1 MRIFRLLKPS
11 VCESSRSND
20 HFTSQSVLLPL
31 LEELLQ
37 VCHFFQVDKRVDKL
51 FQIILVI
58 LKIQNA
64 IFHERSNELSCH
76 FCQFA
81 LVLVV
86 VWALLNVL
94 YHEQT
99 ESKSN
104 VLWNFHNFVQSR
116 KRVNGVD
123 SQRRVQK
130 SLQVISND
138 WVIAKFAHKHD
149 WNVRCVLDNLHQ
161 HFRCDSQIQYGVR
174 LNFQGS
180 FNLWALFFGNVLFW
194 SFFNESFS
202 FGKFFFNLGAVIP
215 VDISNDTGWEP
226 VKFWGMNVNKVRNW
240 AHESNIE
247 TLIGNVA
254 FLNGVKSRLCL
265 RRVEFFV
272 FFIKIRNYVLNC
284 TFFGLGNLS

>member
-37 VCHFFQVDKRVDKL
+37 VCHFLQVDKRVDKL
-51 FQIILVI
+51 FQIIRVI
-58 LKIQNA
+58 LEIQNA
-64 IFHERSNELSCH
+64 ILHERSNELSRH

-81 LVLVV
+81 LVLVI

-94 YHEQT
+94 YHQQT
-99 ESKSN
+99 ERKRN
-104 VLWNFHNFVQSR
+104 VVWNFDNFVQPW
-116 KRVNGVD
+116 KRVDSVD

-149 WNVRCVLDNLHQ
+149 WNVRCVLDNLHE

-180 FNLWALFFGNVLFW
+180 FNLWALFFGNMLFW
-194 SFFNESFS
+194 SLFDESFS
-202 FGKFFFNLGAVIP
+202 FGKFFFDLGAVIP
-215 VDISNDTGWEP
+215 VDISDDTGWEP
-226 VKFWGMNVNKVRNW
+226 VKFWRMNVNKVGNW
-240 AHESNIE
+240 AHESDIE
-247 TLIGNVA
+247 TLIGNVS
-254 FLNGVKSRLCL
+254 FLDGVEGRLGL
-265 RRVEFFV
+265 RWVEFFV